1 MGKFF
6 GDLLEKLV
14 FDIFEDMREDDYW
27 FNIPSAHMKEALIDA
42 QILPPSINLEQH
54 IRSFA
59 SWVASWVPRV
69 SIRLDIERR
78 RTRILRDFGM
88 IGLRNRETV
97 FLDFVLADNDDE

>member
-1 MGKFF
+1 VGKFF
-6 GDLLEKLV
+6 EDLLEKLV

-27 FNIPSAHMKEALIDA
+27 FNIPSANMKEALMDA

-59 SWVASWVPRV
+59 SWIPRV
-69 SIRLDIERR
+69 SIRLDVERR

>member
-1 MGKFF
+1 VGKFF

-14 FDIFEDMREDDYW
+14 FDIFEDMREDDDW
-27 FNIPSAHMKEALIDA
+27 FNIPSANMKEALIDA
-42 QILPPSINLEQH
+42 QILLPSIDLEQH
-54 IRSFA
+54 IRSFV
-59 SWVASWVPRV
+59 SWIPRV
-69 SIRLDIERR
+69 SIRLDVEQR